1 MALAMLAAAGLLVGA
16 CSGAAPGPVIT
27 EGDPPGRPELSH
39 TYIETATGIEVSWA
53 APAPEPAVTGYDV
66 RWRPFSEE
74 SWSTATGL
82 GSSTTSYSIADL
94 APEAEYLIQVR
105 ASSSAGSG
113 DWSEPLVYDPE
124 KNSLFRAV
132 AVAADAAEAGDATSA
147 IRVEGTEGDDY
158 IYVEW
163 DSEYYNFEY
172 HIRGLGGDD
181 RISTGG
187 GNDHLDGG
195 GGSDSLDGN
204 EGNDTIKGG
213 HGNDFLYGGYGID
226 TLEGGSG
233 FDRLY
238 GGFGEDTLLGG
249 DGPDHLNGDE
259 GDDLLEGGYGN
270 DRLVA
275 EWIRGGADGD
285 DILVGGAGADEFAF
299 GPGQDS
305 DTIRDFS
312 LGNDVIDLRW
322 VRIIRSFEEL
332 EIGADGDAAM
342 VDLTAYNAGTIR
354 LDGVAPA
361 GLKAADFVLPDWQYG
376 DEGDNTLV
384 GVQWR

>member
-82 GSSTTSYSIADL
+82 GSSTSSYSIADL

-105 ASSSAGSG
+105 ASSSVGSG

-132 AVAADAAEAGDATSA
+132 SIAADAADADDATSA
-147 IRVEGTEGDDY
+147 TRVEGTDGDDY

-163 DSEYYNFEY
+163 DSEYYNFDY
-172 HIRGLGGDD
+172 HILGLGGDD

-195 GGSDSLDGN
+195 GGSDEPRWFRGQRHDRRV
-204 EGNDTIKGG
+204 DMATTY
-213 HGNDFLYGGYGID
+213 LYGGYGND

-233 FDRLY
+233 IDLLY
-238 GGFGEDTLLGG
+238 GRPGEDTLLGG
-249 DGPDHLNGDE
+249 DGPDRLDGDE
-259 GDDLLEGGYGN
+259 GDDLLEGGYGD
-270 DRLVA
+270 DRLEA
-275 EWIRGGADGD
+275 E
-285 DILVGGAGADEFAF
+285 
-299 GPGQDS
+299 
-305 DTIRDFS
+305 
-312 LGNDVIDLRW
+312 
-322 VRIIRSFEEL
+322 
-332 EIGADGDAAM
+332 
-342 VDLTAYNAGTIR
+342 
-354 LDGVAPA
+354 
-361 GLKAADFVLPDWQYG
+361 
-376 DEGDNTLV
+376 
-384 GVQWR
+384 